1 MAKKGLIKK
10 IITHPAT
17 KIAGGVIGAAALVGA
32 GVGIGANIG
41 NEASAP
47 VEPPK
52 IEAPL
57 PEDSTLDTPETPD
70 TNIETI
76 VVPVKTVYDDLL
88 YQFTKKTKYN
98 AEAIERIE
106 VEGNKITII
115 ATVTDNKNRTS
126 SVYFETT
133 VSEEVVATLNDSV
146 SVAYEQKLD
155 ESYVEYLTSVS
166 NVVKSSQSSEFTV
179 GVYKQGKVE
188 TLDMFSAADIYSLM
202 NAYYIKNNDKENA
215 VTISNN
221 YENADTTTISSAELH
236 FVTGSDT
243 CEVSATVGDIE
254 MNLTFDVE
262 ENSTFNDVK
271 EYVSD
276 CIESYDVA
284 EISGVEYSYN
294 QHEKVIAEIN
304 RSLEASEETEVEE
317 GSESETESSTES
329 ENSTET
335 ENSQEDSNS
344 ASV

>member
-52 IEAPL
+52 VEAPL
-57 PEDSTLDTPETPD
+57 PEDSTLETPD
-70 TNIETI
+70 TNVETI

-133 VSEEVVATLNDSV
+133 VSEELVATINDSV
-146 SVAYEQKLD
+146 SVAYEQKTEAVYSD
-155 ESYVEYLTSVS
+155 YLTSVCKIVKES
-166 NVVKSSQSSEFTV
+166 KSSDFTV

-188 TLDMFSAADIYSLM
+188 TLDMFSASDIYSLM

-215 VTISNN
+215 VAISNN
-221 YENADTTTISSAELH
+221 YENADTTTVTNAELY

-243 CEVSATVGDIE
+243 CEVSATIGDIE
-254 MNLTFDVE
+254 MSLTFNIE

-294 QHEKVIAEIN
+294 QHEKVVAEIN
-304 RSLEASEETEVEE
+304 KSLEASEETEVEE
-317 GSESETESSTES
+317 GTENET